1 MEIGK
6 VGVVGCGLM
15 GSGIAQVSAMAGYQ
29 TIVRE
34 VAQPLLDK
42 GLAAI
47 DKSLSRFVENA
58 TLTAEQKTAT
68 LGCLKPT
75 LRLEDFSDCDM
86 VIEAIVENLER
97 KKELFAELERIV
109 QPGAIFASNTSSLS
123 ITEMMTATRR
133 GPQFIGLHFFNPVPL
148 MQLVEVVK
156 TVVTDS
162 EVVQAGLEFARR
174 LGKTPIL
181 TTDRAGFVV
190 NRLLVPYLL
199 DAIRALEEGVGTIED
214 IDQGMKLGCNHP
226 MGPFTLLDFVGIE
239 TTYYIAGSD
248 SSRSQEDD
256 LSPDRVTGA
265 QYGVRD
271 LIL

>member
-97 KKELFAELERIV
+97 KKSFSRNSRGLCS
-109 QPGAIFASNTSSLS
+109 PGRYSP
-123 ITEMMTATRR
+123 AT
-133 GPQFIGLHFFNPVPL
+133 HPL
-148 MQLVEVVK
+148 
-156 TVVTDS
+156 
-162 EVVQAGLEFARR
+162 
-174 LGKTPIL
+174 
-181 TTDRAGFVV
+181 
-190 NRLLVPYLL
+190 
-199 DAIRALEEGVGTIED
+199 
-214 IDQGMKLGCNHP
+214 
-226 MGPFTLLDFVGIE
+226 
-239 TTYYIAGSD
+239 
-248 SSRSQEDD
+248 SRS
-256 LSPDRVTGA
+256 R
-265 QYGVRD
+265 R
-271 LIL
+271 